1 VVIVPSH
8 RTLIGAVRR
17 LAVLLALMA
26 GLSATAEAGTP
37 FITVASTTSTDNSG
51 LLDEILPK
59 FRAASGAD
67 VRVVAVGT
75 GQAIR
80 LARSGDADVLMVHD
94 RESEER
100 FVADGFGVER
110 HALMHNDFIIVGPK
124 DDPANLRGMNNV
136 GNALA
141 AVADREQPFASRG
154 DDSGTHKAELRMWE
168 LAERDPRT
176 SSGKW
181 YRETG
186 SGMGATLNTAA
197 AMGAYAFVDRGTWLA
212 FKNRVDLELLVT
224 GDPRLQNPYS
234 VILVNPEQH
243 PHVKAKEGQAFID
256 WLLSKAGQAAIGDF
270 RVNGEVLFIPDAL

>member
-1 VVIVPSH
+1 MVIVPSH

-17 LAVLLALMA
+17 FAVLLALMA
-26 GLSATAEAGTP
+26 GLSATAEAGAP

-141 AVADREQPFASRG
+141 AVADRAQPFASRG

>member
-1 VVIVPSH
+1 MH
-8 RTLIGAVRR
+8 ALTQR
-17 LAVLLALMA
+17 LAGEDATLE
-26 GLSATAEAGTP
+26 SA
-37 FITVASTTSTDNSG
+37 
-51 LLDEILPK
+51 
-59 FRAASGAD
+59 
-67 VRVVAVGT
+67 
-75 GQAIR
+75 
-80 LARSGDADVLMVHD
+80 
-94 RESEER
+94 
-100 FVADGFGVER
+100 
-110 HALMHNDFIIVGPK
+110 
-124 DDPANLRGMNNV
+124 
-136 GNALA
+136 ALA
-141 AVADREQPFASRG
+141 AVADRAQPFASRG

>member
-1 VVIVPSH
+1 VTVPSH
-8 RTLIGAVRR
+8 RTLMLAVKR
-17 LAVLLALMA
+17 LACLLALMA
-26 GLSATAEAGTP
+26 GLSATAEAGAS

-59 FRAASGAD
+59 FRAASGVD

-110 HALMHNDFIIVGPK
+110 HALMHNDFIVVGPK
-124 DDPANLRGMNNV
+124 DDPANLRGLNNV

-141 AVADREQPFASRG
+141 AVADRAQPFVSRG

-176 SSGKW
+176 ASGKW

-234 VILVNPEQH
+234 VILVNPEKH
-243 PHVKAKEGQAFID
+243 PHVKSKEGQAFID

-270 RVNGEVLFIPDAL
+270 RVNGEALFIPDTL